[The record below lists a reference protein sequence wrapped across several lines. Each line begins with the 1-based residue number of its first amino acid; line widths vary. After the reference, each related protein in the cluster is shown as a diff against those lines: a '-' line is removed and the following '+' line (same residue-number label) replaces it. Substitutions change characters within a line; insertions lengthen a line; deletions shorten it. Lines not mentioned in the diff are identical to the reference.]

1 MTPFCYLVTGREMS
15 LYDHNTIE
23 YLKVPA
29 LILMEQAALAV
40 VEEVGRLFSPS
51 EGRVLILAGGGNN
64 GADALAVARLLI
76 QRNYEITVFYLSDK
90 PPEKLGELPGLQY
103 EMLKKMG
110 ARMVTELPLE
120 EYAMVIDGVFGVG
133 LSRPVS
139 GERARILEKV
149 SGWKSL
155 KLAIDVPSGLDSNT
169 GKVLGTAFRADVT
182 VTFGFLKL
190 GLCLYP
196 GVSHAGRIV
205 VKEIGITAASFLD
218 EPPRW
223 IALLGNPARLLPKRP
238 SEGHKGTFGKVLVVA
253 GNEDIG
259 GAPYLAALGAL
270 RTGCGMVRICTHR
283 NQQSA
288 LTSLLPEALL
298 DVYADVQEALS
309 RLDKGLAWAD
319 IVIFGPGTGT
329 ASIAFGLL
337 QKILRE
343 NSLPL
348 IIDADGINL
357 LAATDLG
364 EELKALQE
372 KEENRR
378 ALILTPHLMELCRL
392 TGESVERIRDRDCH
406 VLEKAAQDYR
416 GIVVQKD
423 ARTLIMDH
431 TGRGCVNLCGN
442 SGMATAG
449 SGDLLTGI
457 IGALLAQKMEGF
469 KAACL
474 GVYLHGKAGDEAA
487 AGGNEYSLTA
497 SDMGQALIAL
507 LRKNKEIV
515 EERDET
521 L

>member
-76 QRNYEITVFYLSDK
+76 QRNYEINVFYLSDK

-319 IVIFGPGTGT
+319 YR
-329 ASIAFGLL
+329 LL
-337 QKILRE
+337 
-343 NSLPL
+343 
-348 IIDADGINL
+348 
-357 LAATDLG
+357 
-364 EELKALQE
+364 
-372 KEENRR
+372 
-378 ALILTPHLMELCRL
+378 
-392 TGESVERIRDRDCH
+392 
-406 VLEKAAQDYR
+406 
-416 GIVVQKD
+416 
-423 ARTLIMDH
+423 
-431 TGRGCVNLCGN
+431 
-442 SGMATAG
+442 
-449 SGDLLTGI
+449 
-457 IGALLAQKMEGF
+457 
-469 KAACL
+469 
-474 GVYLHGKAGDEAA
+474 
-487 AGGNEYSLTA
+487 
-497 SDMGQALIAL
+497 
-507 LRKNKEIV
+507 
-515 EERDET
+515 
-521 L
+521 